1 MAAATIWTA
10 WTGRLNRLERSV
22 PMLVLEMP
30 ELETG
35 TGVVATCW
43 MTGWGSCC
51 GCTRTCR
58 GTCLSGNGIWSGCC
72 GVTIGWPASKVVWP
86 GMLIGVPTEVSGCC
100 GWKLGGTGWS
110 EVSVTVYTSSR
121 VHLDESAGVIAPLAA
136 FTATQACAWMRVP
149 HCVAPCGQHV
159 VGHSVHGLVS
169 HLYVV
174 HGGTVGHGCC
184 RGLQFWHKFAET
196 C

>member
-1 MAAATIWTA
+1 M
-10 WTGRLNRLERSV
+10 
-22 PMLVLEMP
+22 
-30 ELETG
+30 
-35 TGVVATCW
+35 
-43 MTGWGSCC
+43 
-51 GCTRTCR
+51 
-58 GTCLSGNGIWSGCC
+58 
-72 GVTIGWPASKVVWP
+72 
-86 GMLIGVPTEVSGCC
+86 
-100 GWKLGGTGWS
+100 
-110 EVSVTVYTSSR
+110 
-121 VHLDESAGVIAPLAA
+121 AA

-169 HLYVV
+169 HLYDV